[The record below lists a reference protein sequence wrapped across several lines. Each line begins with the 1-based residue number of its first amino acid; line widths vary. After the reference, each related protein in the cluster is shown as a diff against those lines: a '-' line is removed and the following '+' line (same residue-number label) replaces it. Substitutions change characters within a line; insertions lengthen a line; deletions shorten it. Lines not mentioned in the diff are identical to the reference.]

1 MKFTG
6 EITVRAEREAVF
18 ERLKDAAFFAS
29 CVEGVRDMQE
39 VDATHYTA
47 VMETRV
53 AYIRF
58 RFDVAVEITRMEPY
72 DLIEAKVEGV
82 PAGIVGRLTGTSTAN
97 LEQRGADTA
106 IAYSIDVALAGK
118 LGSLGQP
125 VLKAKAREMERQFT
139 ASLRAAFDTAGAS
152 A

>member
-1 MKFTG
+1 MNFAG
-6 EITVRAEREAVF
+6 EITVRAPREAVF
-18 ERLKDAAFFAS
+18 ERLKDAEFFAS

-39 VDATHYTA
+39 VDETHYTA
-47 VMETRV
+47 VMETKV

-58 RFDVAVEITRMEPY
+58 RFDVTVEITRIEPF
-72 DLIEAKVEGV
+72 DVIEAKVEGV
-82 PAGIVGRLTGTSTAN
+82 PVGIVGRLTGTSRAN

-118 LGSLGQP
+118 IGSLGQP

-139 ASLRAAFDTAGAS
+139 DNLREAFDTAGAS